1 MKTSIRKCTLD
12 ELKTLLE
19 ISYETFVD
27 AFQSMN
33 IKETMDKY
41 VEEAFNM
48 EKLEEEL
55 RNMDSRF
62 FFLYADDELAGYLKI
77 NESPS
82 QTDINNPDSIEVERI
97 YIKKEFKGKGLGR
110 QLINYAIQLAKE
122 MKKNY
127 VWLGVWEKNINA
139 IAFYKRLGF
148 YEDGR
153 HPFKMGDE
161 LQSDFIMKK
170 TVSDSK

>member
-1 MKTSIRKCTLD
+1 MKTTIRKCTLND
-12 ELKTLLE
+12 LKTLLE

-33 IKETMDKY
+33 EKETMDKY
-41 VEEAFNM
+41 VEEAFNI

-55 RNMDSRF
+55 RNKDSRF
-62 FFLYADDELAGYLKI
+62 FFLYADNKLAGYLKI
-77 NESPS
+77 NEAPV
-82 QTDINNPDSIEVERI
+82 QTDINDPDSIEVERI
-97 YIKKEFKGKGLGR
+97 YIKKEFKGKGLGH

-127 VWLGVWEKNINA
+127 VWLGVWEKNTDA

-161 LQSDFIMKK
+161 LQTDFIMKK
-170 TVSDSK
+170 VIAE

>member
-1 MKTSIRKCTLD
+1 MKTTIRKCTVD
-12 ELKTLLE
+12 DLKTLLE

-33 IKETMDKY
+33 VKETMDKY

-55 RNMDSRF
+55 GNKDSRF

-77 NESPS
+77 NEAPA
-82 QTDINNPDSIEVERI
+82 QTDVNDSHSIEVERI
-97 YIKKEFKGKGLGR
+97 YVKKEFKGKGLGR
-110 QLINYAIQLAKE
+110 QLMNYAIQLAKE

-127 VWLGVWEKNINA
+127 VWLGVWEKNIDA
-139 IAFYKRLGF
+139 ITFYKKLGF
-148 YEDGR
+148 YEVGR

-161 LQSDFIMKK
+161 LQTDIIMKK
-170 TVSDSK
+170 VIAD

>member
-1 MKTSIRKCTLD
+1 MKTTIRECTLND
-12 ELKTLLE
+12 LKTLLE

-33 IKETMDKY
+33 VKDTMDKY
-41 VEEAFNM
+41 VEEAFNL

-55 RNMDSRF
+55 RNEDSRF

-77 NESPS
+77 NEAPA
-82 QTDINNPDSIEVERI
+82 QTDINDQHCIEVERI
-97 YIKKEFKGKGLGR
+97 YVKKEFKGKGLGR
-110 QLINYAIQLAKE
+110 QLMNYAIQKAKE
-122 MKKNY
+122 MRKSY
-127 VWLGVWEKNINA
+127 VWLGVWEKNTDA
-139 IAFYKRLGF
+139 IDFYERLGF

-161 LQSDFIMKK
+161 LQTDFIMKK
-170 TVSDSK
+170 VITD

>member
-1 MKTSIRKCTLD
+1 MKTTIRKCTVD
-12 ELKTLLE
+12 DLKTLLE

-33 IKETMDKY
+33 VKETMDKY

-55 RNMDSRF
+55 GNKDSRF

-77 NESPS
+77 NEAPA
-82 QTDINNPDSIEVERI
+82 QTDVNDSHSIEVERI
-97 YIKKEFKGKGLGR
+97 YVKKEFKGKGLGR
-110 QLINYAIQLAKE
+110 QLMNYAIQLAKE

-127 VWLGVWEKNINA
+127 VWLGVWEKNTDA
-139 IAFYKRLGF
+139 ITFYKKLGF
-148 YEDGR
+148 YEAGQ

-161 LQSDFIMKK
+161 LQTDFIMKK
-170 TVSDSK
+170 VIAE

>member
-1 MKTSIRKCTLD
+1 MNIKIRKCTLND
-12 ELKTLLE
+12 LDALQT

-33 IKETMDKY
+33 KKETMDKY
-41 VEEAFNM
+41 VEEAFNR
-48 EKLEEEL
+48 EKIREEL
-55 RNMDSRF
+55 NNKYSQF
-62 FFLYADDELAGYLKI
+62 FFLYADEELTGYLKI
-77 NESPS
+77 NEAPA
-82 QTDINNPDSIEVERI
+82 QTDVNNPDSIEVERI
-97 YIKKEFKGKGLGR
+97 YVKKQFKGKGLGR
-110 QLINYAIQLAKE
+110 QLMNYAIQLAKK
-122 MKKNY
+122 MKKDF
-127 VWLGVWEKNINA
+127 VWLGVWEKNTDG

-170 TVSDSK
+170 FLTE